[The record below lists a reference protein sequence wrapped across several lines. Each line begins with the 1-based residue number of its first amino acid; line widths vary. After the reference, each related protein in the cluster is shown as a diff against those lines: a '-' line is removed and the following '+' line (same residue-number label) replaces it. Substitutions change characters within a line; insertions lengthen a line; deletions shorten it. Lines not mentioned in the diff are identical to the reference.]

1 MQQEG
6 KIHRVETATYLFY
19 NKAVP
24 KKRRK
29 RSLFTEWERPVGEHA
44 AKQFKEETHEE
55 NPSGPD
61 DGCGCRSEQ
70 LDSVCRR
77 GR

>member
-1 MQQEG
+1 MPFQQFGGEQTELFPRMEKNAQEG
-6 KIHRVETATYLFY
+6 KIHRLKQRHIFFY

-44 AKQFKEETHEE
+44 AKQFKEE
-55 NPSGPD
+55 NP
-61 DGCGCRSEQ
+61 
-70 LDSVCRR
+70 
-77 GR
+77 